1 MTMMLTI
8 ILPFFNEKG
17 WIGPTVASLAAQS
30 DDRFRVLLVDNG
42 STDGGAD
49 EGASHA
55 AALEGRFE
63 ILSCP
68 TPGKINAMQAG
79 LALVETPLV
88 TICDADTLY
97 PPDYVN
103 RIITLFES
111 DDQAAAVMAIDLY
124 KPQADPC
131 SQQRIAFIMRK
142 SRRFPRKCH
151 AGGYA
156 QAFRTAALR
165 TAGGFDTK
173 IWPYVLE
180 DHEIIH
186 RVIHHGHILHHPLHI
201 CFPSERRIS
210 RKNVSWNGLERLIY
224 RYMPQ
229 WGMNWYFY
237 SFLGRR
243 LAARNSLGIA
253 LREKQWCSAAK

>member
-1 MTMMLTI
+1 MMLTI
-8 ILPFFNEKG
+8 ILPFFNEEG

-49 EGASHA
+49 EAASHA

-68 TPGKINAMQAG
+68 TPGKIHALQAG

-88 TICDADTLY
+88 TTYDADTHY

-111 DDQAAAVMAIDLY
+111 DDQAAAIMAIDLY
-124 KPQADPC
+124 
-131 SQQRIAFIMRK
+131 
-142 SRRFPRKCH
+142 
-151 AGGYA
+151 
-156 QAFRTAALR
+156 
-165 TAGGFDTK
+165 
-173 IWPYVLE
+173 V
-180 DHEIIH
+180 
-186 RVIHHGHILHHPLHI
+186 
-201 CFPSERRIS
+201 
-210 RKNVSWNGLERLIY
+210 
-224 RYMPQ
+224 PQ

-237 SFLGRR
+237 NFLGRR

-253 LREKQWCSAAK
+253 LRGKQWCSAAK